1 MYFCMQKFQITYWK
15 CLSKLLQHARSY
27 ISLLMVNSVCEW
39 ARTKGKTRSSTA
51 ILNLHVPTSTCILKP
66 SLNHAQN
73 ITPLKRRT
81 NRSPDLGNILASR
94 LALACSC
101 LSMPSQMISFWKS
114 SSWLCC
120 YFHLYFRSRERGVRM
135 HIVVRLWIW
144 AFKSFNV
151 WGKHPAARLCCTQSK
166 LNNPE

>member
-15 CLSKLLQHARSY
+15 FLAKLLQSARSQ
-27 ISLLMVNSVCEW
+27 ISLLKVNSVCEW
-39 ARTKGKTRSSTA
+39 PRTKGKTHSSTA
-51 ILNLHVPTSTCILKP
+51 ILNLNMHPETSL
-66 SLNHAQN
+66 SNAQN
-73 ITPLKRRT
+73 ITPLKLRT
-81 NRSPDLGNILASR
+81 TRSPHLGDILASR

-144 AFKSFNV
+144 A
-151 WGKHPAARLCCTQSK
+151 
-166 LNNPE
+166 LNPLTCEVNILQLGSVAHRAN